1 MKARERFARILVGFY
16 TPNQTTF
23 FSLLTHI
30 HRPPKNM
37 QLHESRCRTKTYTQH
52 CTCTTSV
59 LQQTHLILFIQDDRL
74 VRQEHVLGQH
84 ARQFLH
90 KLLL

>member
-1 MKARERFARILVGFY
+1 MKTRDRFAKILDWCLTRLLFL
-16 TPNQTTF
+16 
-23 FSLLTHI
+23 LLTHI
-30 HRPPKNM
+30 RRPPKNM
-37 QLHESRCRTKTYTQH
+37 QLHESRGRTKTYTQH
-52 CTCTTSV
+52 CMCTTSV
-59 LQQTHLILFIQDDRL
+59 LQQTHLILFIQDDRM